1 MLYDDKVGTTD
12 PNVPL
17 TEQVTPADMN
27 AIKAAI
33 QQLQTDLTTAQASLG
48 QIAGSYMSKINYD
61 PTNTGSKV
69 ATALLAEALVGFDA
83 AEVDWYPT
91 KNASDQLIW
100 KALPVSNVGGTQLF
114 VGESIPD
121 AGLGTDGDIYIQAST
136 PLQSGQPIWFIKQ
149 GVDWSAGV
157 SFAGQD
163 GAMGAQGPQGAD
175 GESAYEIWIAEGN
188 AGTEQ
193 DFLDSLQGEKGDP
206 GSYGVVEGIN
216 LAAFIDFANNGE
228 QHGDIYSPLTDT
240 KYIINVPNP
249 KDDGTQILWV
259 G

>member
-91 KNASDQLIW
+91 KNAS
-100 KALPVSNVGGTQLF
+100 
-114 VGESIPD
+114 
-121 AGLGTDGDIYIQAST
+121 
-136 PLQSGQPIWFIKQ
+136 
-149 GVDWSAGV
+149 
-157 SFAGQD
+157 
-163 GAMGAQGPQGAD
+163 
-175 GESAYEIWIAEGN
+175 EIGRAH
-188 AGTEQ
+188 
-193 DFLDSLQGEKGDP
+193 
-206 GSYGVVEGIN
+206 V
-216 LAAFIDFANNGE
+216 
-228 QHGDIYSPLTDT
+228 
-240 KYIINVPNP
+240 
-249 KDDGTQILWV
+249 
-259 G
+259 